1 MGSNTFINCDLRFF
15 NLQYL
20 VDQLGH
26 FEVVQIDPPWRIKGA
41 QRNNTSFMFSNNKFN
56 LDYNTMSNSEIM
68 NIPVEVLSRKGF
80 CFLWILN
87 SQMHIGYECMNKWGY
102 EVVDQLTWIKTKNRK
117 IHISH
122 GFYFLHSSEVCLVG
136 YKCPPNEYVEF
147 KSKVSN
153 NLIVAEIRKKSQKPD
168 QIYTLIDILIPGAKK
183 VELFARNNNLRPG
196 WLSLGN

>member
-1 MGSNTFINCDLRFF
+1 
-15 NLQYL
+15 
-20 VDQLGH
+20 
-26 FEVVQIDPPWRIKGA
+26 
-41 QRNNTSFMFSNNKFN
+41 MFSNNKFN
-56 LDYNTMSNSEIM
+56 LDYSTMSNAEIM
-68 NIPVEVLSRKGF
+68 NIQVETLSKKGF

-87 SQMHIGYECMNKWGY
+87 SQMNVGYECLNKWGY
-102 EVVDQLTWIKTKNRK
+102 EVVDQLTWIKTKNKK

-136 YKCPPNEYVEF
+136 YKCPPNEYIEF

-168 QIYTLIDILIPGAKK
+168 QIYTLIDLLLPGSKK
-183 VELFARNNNLRPG
+183 IELFARNNNLKHG